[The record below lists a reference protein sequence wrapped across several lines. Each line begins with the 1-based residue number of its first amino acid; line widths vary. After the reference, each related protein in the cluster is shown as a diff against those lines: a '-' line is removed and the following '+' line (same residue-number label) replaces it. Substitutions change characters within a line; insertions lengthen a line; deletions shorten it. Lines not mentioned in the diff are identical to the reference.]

1 MKFLYFIFLL
11 TSLNLEAQIS
21 LEKFNSIFNENP
33 KPILLYFS
41 TNWCSYCM
49 IQKKQLK
56 KEDEL
61 LQILNNDVYFIE
73 IDAEAN
79 QSIIFL
85 GREYKSSSNGKM
97 HSFLEEFIDKK
108 EQISYPYWVLISEEF
123 KIEMKY
129 TGLIKNKTLKLLLK
143 KHLQKP

>member
-73 IDAEAN
+73 IDAETN
-79 QSIIFL
+79 QPIIFL

-108 EQISYPYWVLISEEF
+108 DQISYPYWVLISEEF

-129 TGLIKNKTLKLLLK
+129 TGLIKNKPLKLLLK
-143 KHLQKP
+143 KYLQKP

>member
-11 TSLNLEAQIS
+11 SSLNLDAQIS

-61 LQILNNDVYFIE
+61 LQILNNDIYFIE

-108 EQISYPYWVLISEEF
+108 DQISYPYWVLISEEF

-129 TGLIKNKTLKLLLK
+129 TGLIKNKPLKLLLK
-143 KHLQKP
+143 KYLQKP

>member
-61 LQILNNDVYFIE
+61 LQILNNDIYFIE

-108 EQISYPYWVLISEEF
+108 DQISYPYWVLISEEF

-129 TGLIKNKTLKLLLK
+129 TGLIKNKPLKIK
-143 KHLQKP
+143 KKKYLQKP

>member
-108 EQISYPYWVLISEEF
+108 DQISYPYWVLISEDF
-123 KIEMKY
+123 KVEMTY
-129 TGLIKNKTLKLLLK
+129 TGLIKNKPLKLLLK
-143 KHLQKP
+143 KYLQKP

>member
-1 MKFLYFIFLL
+1 MKIWYFIFILS
-11 TSLNLEAQIS
+11 SLNLQAQIS

-61 LQILNNDVYFIE
+61 LQILNNDIYFIE

-108 EQISYPYWVLISEEF
+108 DQISYPYWVLISEEF

>member
-11 TSLNLEAQIS
+11 SSLNLDAQIP

-61 LQILNNDVYFIE
+61 LQILNNDIYFIE

-108 EQISYPYWVLISEEF
+108 DQISYPYWVLISKEF

-129 TGLIKNKTLKLLLK
+129 TGLIKNKPLKLLLK
-143 KHLQKP
+143 KYLQKP

>member
-61 LQILNNDVYFIE
+61 LQILNNDIYFIE

-108 EQISYPYWVLISEEF
+108 DQISYPYWVLISEDF
-123 KIEMKY
+123 KVEMTY
-129 TGLIKNKTLKLLLK
+129 TGLIKNKPLKLLLK
-143 KHLQKP
+143 KYLQKP

>member
-61 LQILNNDVYFIE
+61 LQILNNDIYFIE

-108 EQISYPYWVLISEEF
+108 DQISYPYWVLISKEF

-129 TGLIKNKTLKLLLK
+129 TGLIKNKPLKLLLK

>member
-61 LQILNNDVYFIE
+61 LQILNNDIYFIE

-108 EQISYPYWVLISEEF
+108 DQISYPYWVLISEEF

-129 TGLIKNKTLKLLLK
+129 TGLIKNKTLKHLLK

>member
-61 LQILNNDVYFIE
+61 LQILNNDIYFIE
-73 IDAEAN
+73 IDAETN

-108 EQISYPYWVLISEEF
+108 DQISYPYWVLISEEF

-129 TGLIKNKTLKLLLK
+129 RHFHKEALE
-143 KHLQKP
+143 

>member
-11 TSLNLEAQIS
+11 SSLNLDAQIS

-108 EQISYPYWVLISEEF
+108 DQISYPYWVLISKEF

-129 TGLIKNKTLKLLLK
+129 TGLIKNKPLKLLLK
-143 KHLQKP
+143 KYLQKP

>member
-11 TSLNLEAQIS
+11 SSLNLDAQIS

-61 LQILNNDVYFIE
+61 LQILNNDIYFIE

-108 EQISYPYWVLISEEF
+108 DQISYPYWVLISKEF

-129 TGLIKNKTLKLLLK
+129 TGLIKNKPLKLLLK
-143 KHLQKP
+143 KYLQKP

>member
-108 EQISYPYWVLISEEF
+108 DQISYPYWVLISKEF

>member
-11 TSLNLEAQIS
+11 SSLNLEAQIS

-61 LQILNNDVYFIE
+61 LQILNNDIYFIE
-73 IDAEAN
+73 IDAETN

-108 EQISYPYWVLISEEF
+108 DQISYPYWVLISEEF

>member
-11 TSLNLEAQIS
+11 SSLNLDAQIS

-61 LQILNNDVYFIE
+61 LQILNNDIYFIE

-108 EQISYPYWVLISEEF
+108 DQISYPYWVLISEEF

>member
-11 TSLNLEAQIS
+11 SSLNLDAQIS

-61 LQILNNDVYFIE
+61 LQILNNDIYFIE

-108 EQISYPYWVLISEEF
+108 DQISYPYWVLISKEF

-129 TGLIKNKTLKLLLK
+129 TGLIKNKPLKLLLK
-143 KHLQKP
+143 KYLQNP

>member
-61 LQILNNDVYFIE
+61 LQILNNDIYFIE
-73 IDAEAN
+73 IDAETN

-108 EQISYPYWVLISEEF
+108 DQISYPYWVLISEEF

>member
-61 LQILNNDVYFIE
+61 LQILNNDIYFIE

-97 HSFLEEFIDKK
+97 HSFLEEFIDKN
-108 EQISYPYWVLISEEF
+108 EQISYPYWVLISKDF
-123 KIEMKY
+123 KIEMTY
-129 TGLIKNKTLKLLLK
+129 AGLIKNKPLKLLLK
-143 KHLQKP
+143 KYLQKP

>member
-11 TSLNLEAQIS
+11 SSLNLDAQIS

-33 KPILLYFS
+33 KPILLNFS

-79 QSIIFL
+79 QPIIFL

-108 EQISYPYWVLISEEF
+108 DQISYPYWVLISKEF

-129 TGLIKNKTLKLLLK
+129 TGLIKNKPLKLLLK
-143 KHLQKP
+143 KYLQKP

>member
-108 EQISYPYWVLISEEF
+108 DQISYPYWVLISKEF

-129 TGLIKNKTLKLLLK
+129 TGLIKNKPLKLLLK
-143 KHLQKP
+143 KYLQKP

>member
-56 KEDEL
+56 KEDGL
-61 LQILNNDVYFIE
+61 LQILNNDFYFIE

-108 EQISYPYWVLISEEF
+108 DQISYPYWVLISEEF
-123 KIEMKY
+123 KVEMTY
-129 TGLIKNKTLKLLLK
+129 TGLIKNKPLKLLLK
-143 KHLQKP
+143 KYLQKP

>member
-11 TSLNLEAQIS
+11 SSLNLDAQIP

-61 LQILNNDVYFIE
+61 LQILNNDIYFIE

-108 EQISYPYWVLISEEF
+108 EQISYPYWVLISEDF
-123 KIEMKY
+123 KVEMTY
-129 TGLIKNKTLKLLLK
+129 TGLIKNKPLKLLLK
-143 KHLQKP
+143 KYLQKP

>member
-61 LQILNNDVYFIE
+61 LQILNNDIYFIE

-108 EQISYPYWVLISEEF
+108 DQISYPYWVLISEEF

>member
-61 LQILNNDVYFIE
+61 LQILNNDIYFIE

-108 EQISYPYWVLISEEF
+108 DQISYPYWVLISEEF

-143 KHLQKP
+143 KYLQKP

>member
-11 TSLNLEAQIS
+11 SSLNLDAQIP

-108 EQISYPYWVLISEEF
+108 DQISYPYWVLISKEF

-129 TGLIKNKTLKLLLK
+129 TGLIKNKPLKLLLK
-143 KHLQKP
+143 KYLQKP

>member
-1 MKFLYFIFLL
+1 
-11 TSLNLEAQIS
+11 
-21 LEKFNSIFNENP
+21 
-33 KPILLYFS
+33 
-41 TNWCSYCM
+41 M

-108 EQISYPYWVLISEEF
+108 DQISYPYWVLISKEF

-129 TGLIKNKTLKLLLK
+129 TGLIKNKPLKLLLK
-143 KHLQKP
+143 KYLQKP

>member
-11 TSLNLEAQIS
+11 SSLNLDAQIS

-56 KEDEL
+56 KEDGL
-61 LQILNNDVYFIE
+61 LQILNNDFYFIE

-108 EQISYPYWVLISEEF
+108 DQISYPYWVLISEEF

-129 TGLIKNKTLKLLLK
+129 TGLIKNKPLKLLLK
-143 KHLQKP
+143 KYLQKP